1 MPELV
6 FRAIEWIP
14 TLWHGQRSLEHGVA
28 HPRTVHNF
36 PAPDARAPP
45 GQFFLASTSA
55 LGLCPLCAHGALS
68 VEALSCVR
76 AMRRVGPSLALHLL
90 GGKLTKDRLAAAG
103 VDEALLEL
111 TAGADNWVERRAL
124 SKKLRRTETHQ
135 GATQKAAEARRK
147 CVRRVNF
154 EKEDRDALRNG
165 LHADAR
171 MACSLCSS

>member
-1 MPELV
+1 MCPRGPVCGGPLLFARHAPRWPQPGAPLAWWE
-6 FRAIEWIP
+6 AD
-14 TLWHGQRSLEHGVA
+14 QR
-28 HPRTVHNF
+28 
-36 PAPDARAPP
+36 PAWP
-45 GQFFLASTSA
+45 
-55 LGLCPLCAHGALS
+55 
-68 VEALSCVR
+68 
-76 AMRRVGPSLALHLL
+76 
-90 GGKLTKDRLAAAG
+90 AAG

>member
-1 MPELV
+1 MYY
-6 FRAIEWIP
+6 
-14 TLWHGQRSLEHGVA
+14 
-28 HPRTVHNF
+28 F

-45 GQFFLASTSA
+45 GQFFLASTTA
-55 LGLCPLCAHGALS
+55 LGLFPRGP

-76 AMRRVGPSLALHLL
+76 AMCRVGPSLALHLL

>member
-1 MPELV
+1 MQGAPRFDVLFPSPGRSCSARPV
-6 FRAIEWIP
+6 FPRLHQCVEIVP
-14 TLWHGQRSLEHGVA
+14 TMC
-28 HPRTVHNF
+28 PRGPVCGG
-36 PAPDARAPP
+36 P
-45 GQFFLASTSA
+45 L
-55 LGLCPLCAHGALS
+55 LCARHAPRWPQPGA
-68 VEALSCVR
+68 
-76 AMRRVGPSLALHLL
+76 PL

-165 LHADAR
+165 LHTDAR